1 MSETEPQ
8 PETKVEPKPAPPVV
22 PDRAKLFA
30 ALAKAQ
36 LEIKN
41 VSKSREVRMEGRDG
55 RPGRAYSY
63 ATLDSIIE
71 TIREPLAKNGLAIIQ
86 EVSMVGGDFIL
97 VTRLVHESGQ
107 EHLSRYPMHL
117 DSSHMKAA
125 QAFGSAVTYARRY
138 SIQNMFL
145 IAGDEDDDQA
155 DSSATIAQ
163 KESKKT
169 PAFTKP
175 AQPAAAPKT
184 TAMKPAPT
192 PAPKQ
197 PEPSP
202 NTTGMSQALMDAK
215 PEPNE
220 PVKSPTD
227 RLASREEL
235 TALSEKATKRGW
247 HKDLCSRF
255 ITMTFNK
262 QSSSQMTLGEVNSM
276 MQSVETMTGFDATA
290 MLDQLQKAKT

>member
-22 PDRAKLFA
+22 HDRAKLFA

-163 KESKKT
+163 KESKKA
-169 PAFTKP
+169 PV
-175 AQPAAAPKT
+175 AAPKT
-184 TAMKPAPT
+184 TALKPAPT

-197 PEPSP
+197 SEPSP
-202 NTTGMSQALMDAK
+202 IQDIAK
-215 PEPNE
+215 TAPAE

>member
-8 PETKVEPKPAPPVV
+8 SESKVENKPAPPAIQ
-22 PDRAKLFA
+22 DRAKLFA

-55 RPGRAYSY
+55 RPGRSYSY

-86 EVSMVGGDFIL
+86 EVSMAGGDFIL

-107 EHLSRYPMHL
+107 EHLSKYPMHIEGER
-117 DSSHMKAA
+117 MKAA

-145 IAGDEDDDQA
+145 IAGDEDDDMA
-155 DSSATIAQ
+155 DGSSAVVQ
-163 KESKKT
+163 KETKKPT
-169 PAFTKP
+169 AFTKP
-175 AQPAAAPKT
+175 AQPTPAKTPALKPTTPPPKQT
-184 TAMKPAPT
+184 DHSPT
-192 PAPKQ
+192 PRELA
-197 PEPSP
+197 ES
-202 NTTGMSQALMDAK
+202 AADARR
-215 PEPNE
+215 EQSE

-235 TALSEKATKRGW
+235 TALSDKATKRGW

-255 ITMTFNK
+255 ITLTFNK
-262 QSSSQMTLGEVNSM
+262 QSSSQMTLAEVNSM

-290 MLDQLQKAKT
+290 MLDQLQKSKT